1 MEMMAK
7 TKDLQE
13 ILQNSLTVKSNDG
26 KWVTLVPGTSFR
38 AVDSQSRMFEYLFL
52 GRDFKESPHGED
64 YWRVKNVADGYVMPL
79 ETEWFRQRRLGLIQ
93 NPHRCLI
100 AITATDSEWG
110 TEYVQFLIPEGVDEE
125 DVLHALEEAKGE
137 LEENTFLVDED
148 ASAEEITAKIVD
160 RAAEIVDGTFR
171 YVDVSEFEYSYD
183 WCKWQND
190 HEEENK

>member
-1 MEMMAK
+1 METMAK

-13 ILQNSLTVKSNDG
+13 ILQNSLTVKASDE
-26 KWVTLVPGTSFR
+26 KWVTLVPGASFR

-110 TEYVQFLIPEGVDEE
+110 TDYVQFTIPEGVDEE
-125 DVLHALEEAKGE
+125 DVLNALEEAKNE
-137 LEENTFLVDED
+137 LEEDTSLVEED
-148 ASAEEITAKIVD
+148 DSVAEITDKIVE
-160 RAAEIVDGTFR
+160 RAAEIVCGTWR
-171 YVDVSEFEYSYD
+171 YVDVDEYKYSYD
-183 WCKWQND
+183 WYKWHQD
-190 HEEENK
+190 REEENK